1 MQTNLNNTKADMV
14 KIQKEIDDTSKKLKS
29 SKVDWESV
37 GETVGKAGKAI
48 GAACAA
54 MGAAIAAAGA
64 AFFGLAEE
72 TREAREN
79 MGKLETSFTTAGHSA
94 EDAKNTYTELYGVLG
109 DDGQATEAAAHLA
122 KLTTNEKELSDW
134 TNICTGVYA
143 TFGDSLPIEGLT
155 EAANETAKTGSI
167 TGNLADALNWAG
179 VSEDDFQA
187 SLDACTSEQERQALI
202 TSTLNGLYSE
212 AADKYREVNGD
223 IIDAQKA
230 TANLNSAM
238 AALGAIAEPIITKLK
253 QLAAEL
259 LQEITPFVEL
269 IGKGLTGALSGA
281 ESAAEDFT
289 DGLLGMVTFAIEKL
303 TEMLPTFLEFAVK
316 MIYRELKRGR
326 YTHLNSDLTTEERYS
341 PEIAQQR
348 YEENLKAKGG
358 ELKIGN
364 DYELSAF
371 IEKKIGEEG
380 YSPAAVVGEIK
391 RLGLTFKTEI
401 SEKTIYNYID
411 KGIFYGISR
420 ESLPEH
426 GERKRKYD
434 KVERKKAARAP
445 QGESIEERPQEI
457 NDRQTFGHWEGDCVC
472 GKKRTK
478 ETLFV
483 LSERLTRNE
492 IIIKMP
498 DQTAASVVAALN
510 KLERRFGKKFSQIFK
525 SITFDNGSEFMDCA
539 GIEKSVY
546 GKDRKRTK
554 VYYCHPYSAYERGT
568 NENINK
574 MIRRFLPKGTDFR
587 KVTAAYIQRVETW
600 INNYPREILGF
611 ETSGSLFERYVAEA
625 A

>member
-1 MQTNLNNTKADMV
+1 M
-14 KIQKEIDDTSKKLKS
+14 
-29 SKVDWESV
+29 
-37 GETVGKAGKAI
+37 
-48 GAACAA
+48 
-54 MGAAIAAAGA
+54 
-64 AFFGLAEE
+64 
-72 TREAREN
+72 
-79 MGKLETSFTTAGHSA
+79 TTI
-94 EDAKNTYTELYGVLG
+94 L
-109 DDGQATEAAAHLA
+109 
-122 KLTTNEKELSDW
+122 
-134 TNICTGVYA
+134 
-143 TFGDSLPIEGLT
+143 
-155 EAANETAKTGSI
+155 
-167 TGNLADALNWAG
+167 
-179 VSEDDFQA
+179 
-187 SLDACTSEQERQALI
+187 
-202 TSTLNGLYSE
+202 
-212 AADKYREVNGD
+212 
-223 IIDAQKA
+223 
-230 TANLNSAM
+230 
-238 AALGAIAEPIITKLK
+238 
-253 QLAAEL
+253 
-259 LQEITPFVEL
+259 
-269 IGKGLTGALSGA
+269 
-281 ESAAEDFT
+281 
-289 DGLLGMVTFAIEKL
+289 
-303 TEMLPTFLEFAVK
+303 
-316 MIYRELKRGR
+316 
-326 YTHLNSDLTTEERYS
+326 
-341 PEIAQQR
+341 
-348 YEENLKAKGG
+348 
-358 ELKIGN
+358 
-364 DYELSAF
+364 
-371 IEKKIGEEG
+371 
-380 YSPAAVVGEIK
+380 
-391 RLGLTFKTEI
+391 
-401 SEKTIYNYID
+401 
-411 KGIFYGISR
+411 FYGISR

>member
-1 MQTNLNNTKADMV
+1 
-14 KIQKEIDDTSKKLKS
+14 
-29 SKVDWESV
+29 
-37 GETVGKAGKAI
+37 
-48 GAACAA
+48 
-54 MGAAIAAAGA
+54 
-64 AFFGLAEE
+64 
-72 TREAREN
+72 
-79 MGKLETSFTTAGHSA
+79 
-94 EDAKNTYTELYGVLG
+94 
-109 DDGQATEAAAHLA
+109 
-122 KLTTNEKELSDW
+122 
-134 TNICTGVYA
+134 
-143 TFGDSLPIEGLT
+143 
-155 EAANETAKTGSI
+155 
-167 TGNLADALNWAG
+167 
-179 VSEDDFQA
+179 
-187 SLDACTSEQERQALI
+187 
-202 TSTLNGLYSE
+202 
-212 AADKYREVNGD
+212 
-223 IIDAQKA
+223 
-230 TANLNSAM
+230 
-238 AALGAIAEPIITKLK
+238 
-253 QLAAEL
+253 
-259 LQEITPFVEL
+259 
-269 IGKGLTGALSGA
+269 
-281 ESAAEDFT
+281 
-289 DGLLGMVTFAIEKL
+289 
-303 TEMLPTFLEFAVK
+303 
-316 MIYRELKRGR
+316 LKRGR

-434 KVERKKAARAP
+434 KVDRKKAARAP

-539 GIEKSVY
+539 GIEKSIY

>member
-1 MQTNLNNTKADMV
+1 M
-14 KIQKEIDDTSKKLKS
+14 KIKS
-29 SKVDWESV
+29 
-37 GETVGKAGKAI
+37 I
-48 GAACAA
+48 
-54 MGAAIAAAGA
+54 AAIC
-64 AFFGLAEE
+64 
-72 TREAREN
+72 
-79 MGKLETSFTTAGHSA
+79 K
-94 EDAKNTYTELYGVLG
+94 KN
-109 DDGQATEAAAHLA
+109 
-122 KLTTNEKELSDW
+122 K
-134 TNICTGVYA
+134 NI
-143 TFGDSLPIEGLT
+143 
-155 EAANETAKTGSI
+155 
-167 TGNLADALNWAG
+167 
-179 VSEDDFQA
+179 
-187 SLDACTSEQERQALI
+187 
-202 TSTLNGLYSE
+202 
-212 AADKYREVNGD
+212 
-223 IIDAQKA
+223 
-230 TANLNSAM
+230 
-238 AALGAIAEPIITKLK
+238 AI
-253 QLAAEL
+253 
-259 LQEITPFVEL
+259 F
-269 IGKGLTGALSGA
+269 
-281 ESAAEDFT
+281 
-289 DGLLGMVTFAIEKL
+289 
-303 TEMLPTFLEFAVK
+303 
-316 MIYRELKRGR
+316 
-326 YTHLNSDLTTEERYS
+326 ERYS
-341 PEIAQQR
+341 DDGDILTQYIGDGSAVYPVVGLPQLDKESLLTIFDVPEKDRDNYFVKTLGVPAGISFEDTDETERHVEREGVSIIYSGRTLKPIRTTRGLVFIESR
-348 YEENLKAKGG
+348 YLSPVADVLDVLELYERRTTEGTPYIVAKAGFLLQAVINLKAKGG
-358 ELKIGN
+358 ELKIGT

-380 YSPAAVVGEIK
+380 YAPAAVVGEIK

-539 GIEKSVY
+539 GIEKSIY